1 MNPHPPGGTPR
12 LVCRCVGIS
21 SRQIIAAVRKH
32 EAHDLESIQR
42 ETRAGTACETC
53 HPEVVAI
60 LTELAGG
67 ALPAHQVA
75 EHQRRC
81 QQETERKLDGVLGSR
96 VAPELPPGVE
106 VELLRAEGLEVWI
119 QLDGPDSLQP
129 EIRQRLR
136 KLVCPELE
144 VRFRAPGPRA

>member
-1 MNPHPPGGTPR
+1 MGIGLYDYQEVKDEIRRKSTQWTHWRKMDQAPFRSQIGQSRQQTEIPDHHCRIR
-12 LVCRCVGIS
+12 LSRRVCRCVGIS

-75 EHQRRC
+75 
-81 QQETERKLDGVLGSR
+81 
-96 VAPELPPGVE
+96 APQ
-106 VELLRAEGLEVWI
+106 A
-119 QLDGPDSLQP
+119 
-129 EIRQRLR
+129 
-136 KLVCPELE
+136 
-144 VRFRAPGPRA
+144 